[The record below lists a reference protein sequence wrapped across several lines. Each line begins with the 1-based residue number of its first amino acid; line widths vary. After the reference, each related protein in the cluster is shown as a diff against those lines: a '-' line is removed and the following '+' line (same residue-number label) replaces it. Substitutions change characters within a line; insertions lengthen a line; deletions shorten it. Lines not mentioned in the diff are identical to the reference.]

1 MFKESY
7 SLNSLDGGSEDD
19 SASPYS
25 RHQTKFKLRISRS
38 LKKYYEMERSL
49 NANRSIDTSAYGD
62 P

>member
-7 SLNSLDGGSEDD
+7 SLNSLEGSEDD

-25 RHQTKFKLRISRS
+25 RHQTKFKLRISKS

-49 NANRSIDTSAYGD
+49 NANRSIDTDAYGD